1 MELVKYVR
9 LDETK
14 IFTIFSV
21 GFFKGELV
29 GEGKDWTSYFYVG
42 DSVYIFIS
50 QSFILCYYVVPY
62 R

>member
-21 GFFKGELV
+21 VFFKGELV

-42 DSVYIFIS
+42 DSVYIL
-50 QSFILCYYVVPY
+50 QQGPVCLCFLGM
-62 R
+62 